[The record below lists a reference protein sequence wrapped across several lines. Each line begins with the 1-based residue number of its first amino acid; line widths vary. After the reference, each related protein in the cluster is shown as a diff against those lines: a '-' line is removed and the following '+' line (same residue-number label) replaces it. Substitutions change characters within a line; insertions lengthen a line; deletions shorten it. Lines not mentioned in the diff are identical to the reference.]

1 MIRREIVPIDGGIE
15 VALPTAERRLLA
27 SLPAQLRAVLRGEA
41 GPPDAHERLFPR
53 ASEDPDVEASYR
65 ELAAEGL
72 LEERLGA
79 VEAFAET
86 LEAGETRR
94 ATWEVTL
101 DEEAAAAWL
110 SATNDA
116 RLVLASLLGITSEED
131 WEAGPEPDDAASAAL
146 HYLSW
151 LQEALLAALRGEP
164 LLED

>member
-1 MIRREIVPIDGGIE
+1 MIRRELVPVDGGIA
-15 VALPTAERRLLA
+15 VVLPAAERRFLA

-41 GPPDAHERLFPR
+41 GPPGAHERLFPR
-53 ASEDPDVEASYR
+53 ASEDPRVEASYR
-65 ELAAEGL
+65 ELAAESL

-79 VEAFAET
+79 VDAFAAT
-86 LEAGETRR
+86 LDDGETRL
-94 ATWEVTL
+94 ATWRVTL
-101 DEEAAAAWL
+101 DEDAAAAWL

-116 RLVLASLLGITSEED
+116 RLVLASLLGIASEQD

-164 LLED
+164 LED